1 MRFCVKKSAEALK
14 LHRGKEPTV
23 NLVRQHCTKAAVNPD
38 TGEYFGKK
46 LILDVFKN
54 ECFDNGARLPWG
66 HLSPVSQSALSPGQ
80 IASRRKYAKAEK
92 GNSPPVP
99 CPSSNYSLPYS
110 TLYHGGMGRLG
121 VAWGSVGSLG
131 RPGEAWGIG
140 GTLGLLPTDES
151 QRKCLESK
159 ES

>member
-14 LHRGKEPTV
+14 LRKGKEPTV

-38 TGEYFGKK
+38 TGEYFDKK

-66 HLSPVSQSALSPGQ
+66 HLSPVSHSALSPGQ

-92 GNSPPVP
+92 GDSPPA
-99 CPSSNYSLPYS
+99 PSPSGNYSLPYS

-121 VAWGSVGSLG
+121 GGLG
-131 RPGEAWGIG
+131 KRGKPGETWGG
-140 GTLGLLPTDES
+140 LGDWGNLRIPRIPRTSSETH
-151 QRKCLESK
+151 R
-159 ES
+159 

>member
-1 MRFCVKKSAEALK
+1 MRLCVKKSAEALK
-14 LHRGKEPTV
+14 LRKGKEPI
-23 NLVRQHCTKAAVNPD
+23 VNPD
-38 TGEYFGKK
+38 TGEYFDKK

-99 CPSSNYSLPYS
+99 GPSSNYSLPYS
-110 TLYHGGMGRLG
+110 ILYHGGMGRLW
-121 VAWGSVGSLG
+121 VAWVSSL
-131 RPGEAWGIG
+131 
-140 GTLGLLPTDES
+140 LLLSGLVCFLAHWMQEVVNVFFVRVCMTCTQYAVPM
-151 QRKCLESK
+151 
-159 ES
+159 

>member
-14 LHRGKEPTV
+14 LRKGKEPIV

-38 TGEYFGKK
+38 TGEYFDKK

-92 GNSPPVP
+92 GNSPPA
-99 CPSSNYSLPYS
+99 PSPSGNYSLPYS
-110 TLYHGGMGRLG
+110 TLYHGGMGRL
-121 VAWGSVGSLG
+121 WGGLGKRGKPGETWG
-131 RPGEAWGIG
+131 RPG
-140 GTLGLLPTDES
+140 GLP
-151 QRKCLESK
+151 
-159 ES
+159 